1 MKSFFNLCFTCVAL
15 LLLGSHAANAQCVD
29 GSTTNNVAYD
39 TTISFPSG
47 VTNMQVKF
55 PKFNPE
61 EGMLTCMRMCITIG
75 GIIDT
80 LAFENRDISASQN
93 FNVSFARNDFLSGPG
108 ITGVLMSNF
117 NRNYNFNLAPDDGN
131 PKSGPDFA
139 QVTKDTISGTQSCT
153 IISTESDLNQF
164 YSGMPNDSVSYT
176 YMINGG
182 ITFSSS
188 PNVNMTMLTSGFV
201 RIAFQYC
208 TCPSASLPFN
218 ARYFNAKKT
227 DVSKAQLTWTGF
239 DDNNDYYYEAQVSS
253 NGRDFTTLDKVQ
265 KNMSNANYRLPFTA
279 TQGGTYYFRLRQV
292 YANGY
297 VRFSQIRQVDLEKST
312 FTKFSFLPNPSSGN
326 IGIKFAT
333 IMTAPLQIVVYNVQ
347 GQTLINKK
355 LKVNDLSYL
364 QVGSLS
370 QPGVYWVKVIDEQT
384 GEFGV
389 QQLIIK

>member
-1 MKSFFNLCFTCVAL
+1 MLF
-15 LLLGSHAANAQCVD
+15 LGITQAKAQCAD
-29 GSTTNNVAYD
+29 GSTSNNVAFD

-47 VTNMQVKF
+47 LTSMQVKF

-61 EGMLTCMRMCITIG
+61 EGMLTCMRMCITVG
-75 GIIDT
+75 GVIDT
-80 LAFENRDISASQN
+80 LAFENRDVGAWQT
-93 FNVSFARNDFLSGPG
+93 FNVGFGRTDLLMGPG
-108 ITGVLMSNF
+108 IVGVLMSNF

-139 QVTKDTISGTQSCT
+139 QITNDTILGSQMCT
-153 IISTESDLNQF
+153 IISTEADLNQF
-164 YSGMPNDSVSYT
+164 YSGMPNDSVTYNYT
-176 YMINGG
+176 ITGG

-227 DVSKAQLTWTGF
+227 DAAKAQLSWTGF
-239 DDNNDYYYEAQVSS
+239 DDHNDYYYEAQVST
-253 NGRDFTTLDKVQ
+253 NGRDFTALDKVA
-265 KNMSNANYRLPFTA
+265 KNPTNANYQLPFTA

-297 VRFSQIRQVDLEKST
+297 VRFSPIRQVDLEKST
-312 FTKFSFLPNPSSGN
+312 FSKFSFLPNPSSGN
-326 IGIKFAT
+326 IGIKFAN
-333 IMTAPLQIVVYNVQ
+333 IITAPLQIIVYNVQ

-364 QVGSLS
+364 QVGNLS
-370 QPGVYWVKVIDEQT
+370 QPGVYWVKVIDETT

>member
-1 MKSFFNLCFTCVAL
+1 MKSIFNLCITGIIMFL
-15 LLLGSHAANAQCVD
+15 LNVSQAKAQCVD
-29 GSTTNNVAYD
+29 GSSSNNVAFD

-47 VTNMQVKF
+47 LTNMQVKF

-75 GIIDT
+75 GVIDT
-80 LAFENRDISASQN
+80 LAFENRDVSSWQN
-93 FNVSFARNDFLSGPG
+93 FNVGFGRTDLLMGPG

-131 PKSGPDFA
+131 PKTGPDFA
-139 QVTKDTISGTQSCT
+139 QITKDTILGSQMCT
-153 IISTESDLNQF
+153 IISTEADLNQF
-164 YSGMPNDSVSYT
+164 YSGMPNDSVTYNYT
-176 YMINGG
+176 ITGG

-227 DVSKAQLTWTGF
+227 DAAKAQISWTGF
-239 DDNNDYYYEAQVSS
+239 DDHNDYYYETQVST
-253 NGRDFTTLDKVQ
+253 NGRDFTTLEKVA
-265 KNMSNANYRLPFTA
+265 KNPTNANYQLPFTA

-312 FTKFSFLPNPSSGN
+312 FSKFSFLPNPSSGN
-326 IGIKFAT
+326 VGIKFAN
-333 IMTAPLQIVVYNVQ
+333 IMTAPLQIIVYNVQ

-370 QPGVYWVKVIDEQT
+370 QPGVYWVKVIDEAT